1 MDAGRKAHLDRR
13 EIAQDR
19 WTSKFSGLTVEVTLV
34 LDRMFH
40 RFASIEDCQAL
51 GELNHELIH
60 DEGHR
65 NSMTVPELVNRMRHW
80 LETEYQAAIFEDGSD
95 IVAYALYRDEKDHV
109 YLRQFFVQRH
119 KRRSGIGRHCM
130 KILFSHVWP
139 KDKRIT
145 VDVLC
150 WNQVGIAF
158 WRSVGFTDYCL
169 TLEMTNRGNAG

>member
-1 MDAGRKAHLDRR
+1 LDAGRKAHLDRR

-65 NSMTVPELVNRMRHW
+65 NPMTVPELVNRMRHW
-80 LETEYQAAIFEDGSD
+80 LETEYPSRYF
-95 IVAYALYRDEKDHV
+95 
-109 YLRQFFVQRH
+109 
-119 KRRSGIGRHCM
+119 
-130 KILFSHVWP
+130 
-139 KDKRIT
+139 
-145 VDVLC
+145 
-150 WNQVGIAF
+150 
-158 WRSVGFTDYCL
+158 
-169 TLEMTNRGNAG
+169 